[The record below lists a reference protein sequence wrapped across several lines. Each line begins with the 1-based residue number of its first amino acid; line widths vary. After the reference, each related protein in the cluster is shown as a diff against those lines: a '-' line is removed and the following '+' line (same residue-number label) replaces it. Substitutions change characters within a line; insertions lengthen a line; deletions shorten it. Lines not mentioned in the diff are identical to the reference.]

1 MCYTI
6 TARGTI
12 GHVEFRNEKF
22 YPIIRLIVL
31 IPKIEVANP
40 LYLKYILSRI
50 GIKNTGSVIPQLTI
64 PKISDVKVQLPLLK
78 IQEKIVKEV
87 EEIEQKIERAKQF
100 LINAK
105 EMKQEVLNKHLK

>member
-1 MCYTI
+1 MC
-6 TARGTI
+6 
-12 GHVEFRNEKF
+12 RNDYNIF
-22 YPIIRLIVL
+22 V
-31 IPKIEVANP
+31 
-40 LYLKYILSRI
+40 
-50 GIKNTGSVIPQLTI
+50 
-64 PKISDVKVQLPLLK
+64 LPLLK

>member
-1 MCYTI
+1 M
-6 TARGTI
+6 
-12 GHVEFRNEKF
+12 
-22 YPIIRLIVL
+22 
-31 IPKIEVANP
+31 
-40 LYLKYILSRI
+40 KYILSRI

-87 EEIEQKIERAKQF
+87 EEIEQKTERAKQF